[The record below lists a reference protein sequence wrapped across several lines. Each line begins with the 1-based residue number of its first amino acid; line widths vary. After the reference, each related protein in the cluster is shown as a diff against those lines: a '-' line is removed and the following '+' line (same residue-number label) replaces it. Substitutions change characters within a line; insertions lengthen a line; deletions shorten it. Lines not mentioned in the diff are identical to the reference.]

1 MDESVRWTVKVSKET
16 DVALRTYLA
25 QTGSRKG
32 DLSKF
37 IEEAVRWRVLDRTTS
52 GIRARIGGT
61 SPEALQALIDDAVA
75 HVRAERTPG
84 RTAGGVARSR
94 KPARPARRARR

>member
-25 QTGSRKG
+25 QSGMRKG

-37 IEEAVRWRVLDRTTS
+37 IEDAVRWRVLDRTVAQARERVAT
-52 GIRARIGGT
+52 IRPT
-61 SPEALQALIDDAVA
+61 ALQALIDEAVA
-75 HVRAERTPG
+75 KVRTER
-84 RTAGGVARSR
+84 S
-94 KPARPARRARR
+94 ARRLPESGSIERQPAKVSRRVRR